1 MERSI
6 YLIVKF
12 LIQES
17 NITPPELDYIAIH
30 FETDC
35 KQAVDVLQSFV
46 QRANFTKLKGR
57 ILLGGKARRGSPISN
72 GI

>member
-1 MERSI
+1 MVSHRLLKCILERSI

-35 KQAVDVLQSFV
+35 KQAVDVLQSLF
-46 QRANFTKLKGR
+46 KGR
-57 ILLGGKARRGSPISN
+57 ILPNSKGEFY
-72 GI
+72 